1 MDKKTT
7 EHKKDDK
14 QTQFTT
20 NMHVIKLME
29 QAFKKVQ
36 QIKEEAKEKLRKIQA
51 KLELTEKDTPYAKK
65 LKSEE
70 IHYSKALNDANSI
83 EKSMEE
89 KYSAVKSS
97 STSEKNTLTDII
109 IDVKL
114 PKPKEKKEEKIDAQ
128 LIQKLRG
135 LTPGQNLFLR
145 DQTAQVLQ
153 IIKTDI
159 SYANLNDKQKIN
171 KLRHGRSA
179 YYMDKPK
186 NKTNTNV
193 QIHTQQKRENQ
204 RPIPHSRV
212 NKRGSRTRA

>member
-14 QTQFTT
+14 QTQVTT

-29 QAFKKVQ
+29 QALKKVQ

-114 PKPKEKKEEKIDAQ
+114 PKPKEKKEEKIDAE

-153 IIKTDI
+153 IIKTD
-159 SYANLNDKQKIN
+159 SNCNNKKQIETYVSRFCENEFDAERIVTGNNYSMMLVNIIKEV
-171 KLRHGRSA
+171 
-179 YYMDKPK
+179 D
-186 NKTNTNV
+186 NV
-193 QIHTQQKRENQ
+193 IF
-204 RPIPHSRV
+204 
-212 NKRGSRTRA
+212 